1 MRKYTKTANWSYSLR
16 LLGQE
21 YRRALLCG
29 YLLKNKKIS
38 YWLDRDQIKPGDS
51 ITQRIEYGV
60 QNSPVILL
68 CISKNQLQ
76 SGWSRAEYTGIL
88 HDILSKKTTKKIIP
102 IIIDDIDE
110 TKPQDIPLL
119 IKDTRHIDFNSKKA

>member
-1 MRKYTKTANWSYSLR
+1 M
-16 LLGQE
+16 
-21 YRRALLCG
+21 
-29 YLLKNKKIS
+29 
-38 YWLDRDQIKPGDS
+38 
-51 ITQRIEYGV
+51 